1 MARSKQVIG
10 SSIAIDL
17 PIETPEVKKK
27 REVTD
32 KQKENLAKGMA
43 ALKAKREAKSKV
55 KNVEDESSEACEP
68 VAPVRSEAPAIQNSQ
83 PPLNTTPPVS
93 VVVKKERKPR
103 VAKNYLSADD
113 FNSFREELFSS
124 LKAAPLR
131 PEPKNFD
138 LPVVQH
144 PVITPQQIIQPTIIK
159 ERVISGSELLNRI
172 FKF

>member
-10 SSIAIDL
+10 SSISIDL
-17 PIETPEVKKK
+17 PIEAPEVKKK
-27 REVTD
+27 REVSD
-32 KQKENLAKGMA
+32 KQRENLAKGMA

-55 KNVEDESSEACEP
+55 KNVEEEAPEPCEP
-68 VAPVRSEAPAIQNSQ
+68 VAPVKETPPIQNSQ
-83 PPLNTTPPVS
+83 PPLNTTQPVA

-103 VAKNYLSADD
+103 VAKNYLSTDD

-124 LKAAPLR
+124 LKATP
-131 PEPKNFD
+131 
-138 LPVVQH
+138 H
-144 PVITPQQIIQPTIIK
+144 PVRSEPVAAAPIITPQQIIQPTIIK

>member
-32 KQKENLAKGMA
+32 KQRENLAKGMA

-55 KNVEDESSEACEP
+55 KNVEDEASEACEP
-68 VAPVRSEAPAIQNSQ
+68 VAPVKETVIQNSQ
-83 PPLNTTPPVS
+83 PPLNTTQPVA